1 MKFAF
6 LNPTVIALDDVP
18 ADVFDELEKIV
29 KLAHTHNE
37 LNDEGNPA
45 ISIRGG
51 QQIQIAP
58 NDFGLDY
65 NVLKDF
71 VEKSVEEYLKAI
83 QQQNPMV
90 DLSQVAPE
98 LISAWTIKQ
107 GPGDYQVLHSHEAN
121 ISGNIY
127 IDVPKLD
134 EASKVSDANIEFKLP
149 VSKNIAH
156 LIFTDSWRFMPEKA
170 KMLVFPSN
178 IPHCVYPWNGTGHRV
193 SLAWD
198 CRLVDRKVD
207 TTKQ

>member
-18 ADVFDELEKIV
+18 SDVFDKITEMV
-29 KLAHTHNE
+29 TLAHTHTN

-51 QQIQIAP
+51 QQIQLVP
-58 NDFGLDY
+58 NEFNLDTS
-65 NVLKDF
+65 VLKDF
-71 VEKSVEEYLKAI
+71 VEAAAQKYLDAI

-90 DLSQVAPE
+90 DLTQVKPE
-98 LISAWTIKQ
+98 LISAWTLKQ
-107 GPGDYQVLHSHEAN
+107 GPGDYQALHSHEAN

-127 IDVPKLD
+127 IEVPQLD
-134 EASKVSDANIEFKLP
+134 ADSKSSDSNIEFKLP
-149 VSKNIAH
+149 ISKNIAH
-156 LIFTDSWRFMPEKA
+156 LIFTDAWRFQPEKA

-178 IPHCVYPWNGTGHRV
+178 VPHTVYPWKGTGHRV

-198 CRLVDRKVD
+198 CRLVDRRVD
-207 TTKQ
+207 SAQ